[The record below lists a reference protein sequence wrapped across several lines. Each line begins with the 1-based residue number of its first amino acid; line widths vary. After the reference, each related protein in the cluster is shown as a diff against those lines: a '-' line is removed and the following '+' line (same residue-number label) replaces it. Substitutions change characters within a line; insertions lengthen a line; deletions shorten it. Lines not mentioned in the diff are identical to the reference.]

1 MSFLRNQWY
10 VAARADEIADRPLG
24 RTICNEPIALFRRR
38 DGSIAALED
47 RCPHRKYALSKG
59 AVIGDDIQCGYH
71 GLQFD
76 GTGACTKIPSQRT
89 IPRGFGTRAYAAV
102 ARYGY
107 VFVWIG
113 EPDAADVALLP
124 EAWSAITAPGW
135 TAVHGFHHVRAN
147 YQLLIDNLLDLT
159 HLAVIHKTTIASP
172 GMPEPP
178 LKVDVDGDRVR
189 TYRALRNV
197 DASPLHKAVSGL
209 TGKVD
214 RSWETEFVLPA
225 CVNLVIRA
233 RPTGTQDPRPHH
245 LVLNALTPET
255 ESTTHYFWA
264 LPRCIRIDDPAAS
277 QALWQM
283 NQTAFDEDAAVIEI
297 QQRMIGGD
305 PSPLLAALDGDEA
318 TAAARRIIARKLAE
332 QASTATEA

>member
-1 MSFLRNQWY
+1 
-10 VAARADEIADRPLG
+10 VAARTDEVADKPFG
-24 RTICNEPIALFRRR
+24 RTICGEPIVLFRRR

-59 AVIGDDIQCGYH
+59 AVIGDEIQCGYH

-76 GTGACTKIPSQRT
+76 GSGACTKIPSQRT
-89 IPRGFGTRAYAAV
+89 IPRGFGTRAYSV
-102 ARYGY
+102 VDRYGY
-107 VFVWIG
+107 IFVWMG
-113 EPDAADVALLP
+113 EPAAADAALLP
-124 EAWSAITAPGW
+124 EAWASITAPGW

-178 LKVDVDGDRVR
+178 LKVDIDGDRVR
-189 TYRALRNV
+189 TFRALNNV
-197 DASPLHKAVSGL
+197 SASPLHKAVSGL
-209 TGKVD
+209 TGMVD

-233 RPTGTQDPRPHH
+233 RPAGTQDPRPHH

-264 LPRCIRIDDPAAS
+264 LPRCIRINDANAS
-277 QALWQM
+277 KALWDM

-297 QQRMIGGD
+297 QQRMIDSDGT
-305 PSPLLAALDGDEA
+305 PLLAALDGDKA
-318 TAAARRIIARKLAE
+318 AAAARRIIAGKLAE
-332 QASTATEA
+332 QIRTSAVA